1 VCKSKKG
8 GKKQTRKCAPVKIF
22 FFFLSFCE
30 FDSRPVVFRGERVAA
45 FQISKGK
52 EEEEETT
59 YFFLKKKKKK
69 KNRNDV
75 KVEGCFLAVES
86 MDRLI
91 RVEKVNNP
99 MGRATMS
106 CSTSILFS
114 LF

>member
-1 VCKSKKG
+1 VSLIPVPLFLEANVSLHFKFQRG
-8 GKKQTRKCAPVKIF
+8 RKRRRKRLIF
-22 FFFLSFCE
+22 L
-30 FDSRPVVFRGERVAA
+30 
-45 FQISKGK
+45 
-52 EEEEETT
+52 
-59 YFFLKKKKKK
+59 KKKK
-69 KNRNDV
+69 KNRNDI

-114 LF
+114 LFDSLSLSCV